1 MKKQILLIED
11 DKILRENT
19 VEILNFANYD
29 VITASNGKKGV
40 QKALDS
46 IPDIILCDI
55 MMPKLDGFGVYQ
67 ILSNNDTCKK
77 IPFIFLSAKTNH
89 FDRRKGMELGADD
102 YITKPF
108 EESELLSAIAIRLK
122 KSETNNGH
130 ATAEEITALTTAQ
143 TSESFPKLAD
153 INELIELLCSRKANT
168 YKKNETLFCEGNRSN
183 YIFLIKNGSVKTFK
197 NTEDGKELITALYKK
212 RSFIGYTSSLSD
224 FPYAENAETLSDSEI
239 IKIDKAEIKSILTSN
254 PHIAM
259 DIWALFSDN
268 IETIKNKMLQIAY
281 SSVRLRTAKSL
292 LMVIKDD
299 PLKKI
304 LISRTNL
311 ANLIG
316 IAKETLIRTLSDFK
330 EEGLVETNRS
340 FIQII
345 DEEGLKRIR

>member
-19 VEILNFANYD
+19 VEILNFADYD
-29 VITASNGKKGV
+29 VTTASNGKIGLE
-40 QKALDS
+40 KAIEM

-55 MMPKLDGFGVYQ
+55 MMPELDGFGVFQ
-67 ILSNNDTCKK
+67 ILAKHERCQK

-122 KSETNNGH
+122 KAELNNGH
-130 ATAEEITALTTAQ
+130 PSA
-143 TSESFPKLAD
+143 TSETEANATSFPKVASID
-153 INELIELLCSRKANT
+153 ELKEILCKRKT
-168 YKKNETLFCEGNRSN
+168 YIFKKDETLYCEGNRSN
-183 YIFLIKNGSVKTFK
+183 HVFLIKEGRVKTFK
-197 NTEDGKELITALYKK
+197 NTEDGKELITGLYEK

-224 FPYAENAETLSDSEI
+224 FPHTENAEALIESII
-239 IKIDKAEIKSILTSN
+239 IKIDKHEIKSILTSN
-254 PHIAM
+254 PHITL
-259 DIWALFSDN
+259 DILGLLSDN
-268 IETIKNKMLQIAY
+268 IDSIKNKMLQIAY

-292 LMVIKDD
+292 LIVSKED
-299 PLKKI
+299 PLKMI
-304 LISRTNL
+304 LMSRTNL
-311 ANLIG
+311 ASLIG

-330 EEGLVETNRS
+330 EENLIEANRNH
-340 FIQII
+340 IKII